1 MSETVTLTVHGAFYR
16 GDAITRRSV
25 TAEKKEN
32 LLTALK
38 RNGLYL
44 RDCGG
49 NGSCGKCRVRFLGG
63 APLPTITERALFSA
77 EQLRAGFR
85 LACRH
90 TVEAPAELILESE
103 AAAVPGVL
111 GAEED
116 MPEASVPGAEED
128 MPEASVPG
136 VEKGTSAVHV
146 PGAEEDM
153 PEASVPGAE
162 KNTAAVHVPGMTSAD
177 GAARK
182 ADAPF
187 FAAVDIGTTT
197 VAMRGVC
204 GSELLGAYYAL
215 NPQRIYGADVISRI
229 NAGIHGHAKEMR
241 RMICRCL
248 ADGLRLI
255 GEQCG
260 RRPEYMVIAAN
271 TTMVHLLCGY
281 PLEPLAAYPFRS
293 VDIKPQ
299 EIVVAGIPAYIICGF
314 STFVGGDIVSGM
326 VSLGLHKSSDLQLFI
341 DLGTNGEL
349 LLGKKGRFLCTAV
362 SAGPAFEGNVSA
374 DLMGADLIRI
384 AAELLDEG
392 VMDGQGLLR
401 EPYFEEGID
410 RAGTHIRQAD
420 IRELQKAKAA
430 IAAGIEIL
438 LERYGARAEDVRS
451 VFLAGGFGH
460 CLDPSSALRIGL
472 MPQEFAGKIKAVGNA
487 ALRGACLLGNADMQ
501 NWEERTVHLA
511 DDCISQ
517 NLAAL
522 DEFEEKYIAHLDFPT

>member
-90 TVEAPAELILESE
+90 TVEAPAELILEGE
-103 AAAVPGVL
+103 TAVVPG
-111 GAEED
+111 
-116 MPEASVPGAEED
+116 VPGAEED
-128 MPEASVPG
+128 MPEA
-136 VEKGTSAVHV
+136 EKGTVAVH
-146 PGAEEDM
+146 
-153 PEASVPGAE
+153 VPGAE

-215 NPQRIYGADVISRI
+215 NPQRVYGADVISRI

-430 IAAGIEIL
+430 VAAGIEIL